1 MYVSKFQIYIYKRKI
16 KLYQHNFH
24 NYYIM
29 DQSWR
34 DNFGIYTSCL
44 QAAWP
49 SDNPKKV
56 RGYNRIPSTEQ
67 IQPCPGNLIPIH
79 HSQLQTPTKVLL
91 LLSPLLII
99 IPITLNSYKSW
110 HELSF
115 CCVRRIVIDTVLSL
129 PLRFII
135 ICFFFFFISLGWL
148 LSLRPTSVFAFE
160 LPLILLFRTTNQL
173 LLFYYQP

>member
-79 HSQLQTPTKVLL
+79 HSQLQ
-91 LLSPLLII
+91 
-99 IPITLNSYKSW
+99 Y
-110 HELSF
+110 
-115 CCVRRIVIDTVLSL
+115 
-129 PLRFII
+129 FILHNGPAI
-135 ICFFFFFISLGWL
+135 LYFGKCFFVLFFFLHFYHISYIISFLDNDIGKTH
-148 LSLRPTSVFAFE
+148 SNMFFSSFE
-160 LPLILLFRTTNQL
+160 LEKCEDGIIFV
-173 LLFYYQP
+173 YK